1 MWDLVTGAQ
10 LYQFSSPEDEP
21 TCIAYAPPC
30 RRSGPEESF
39 IATDTVA
46 SKWGEKEEGG
56 DEAFPR
62 ERHLVAGYASGA
74 MRVFDVP
81 TANTVFEC
89 QQHDSAVHEV
99 CLGPTRAY

>member
-30 RRSGPEESF
+30 RRNGLEESF
-39 IATDTVA
+39 IATDAIA
-46 SKWGEKEEGG
+46 SKWGEGEDG
-56 DEAFPR
+56 DEGFPR

-81 TANTVFEC
+81 TASTVFEC

-99 CLGPTRAY
+99 CFGPTRAY